1 MSKKTLRI
9 GSGSGFQGDRT
20 EPAVILA
27 AQGNLDYLAL
37 ECLAE
42 RTIALANLRRL
53 QDPGA
58 GFDELLEERL
68 EPLLPLIIKNGT
80 RLITNMGAAN
90 PFAAGHAVL
99 RLARK
104 LGLHLKV
111 AVLEGDDVLTLMKPD
126 MPVMES
132 GKPLSAYGELVSA
145 NAYLGAE
152 QILPALETRAHV
164 IITGRVADPSLFLA
178 PLLYEFN
185 WTLDDWTK
193 LGRGT
198 VVGHLL
204 ECAGQVTGGY
214 FADPGLKDVPGI
226 AHLGFPFAD
235 VDAEG
240 NAVLGKVAGTGG
252 LIDARTVKE
261 QLYYEVLDPT
271 AYTTPDVVADFTQVA
286 IEAQADAPGGD
297 RVRISKGNGR
307 RRTPTLKTS
316 VGYRAGWVGEGE
328 MSYAGPNALAR
339 ATLAG
344 EIVKERISD
353 DIPNL
358 RVDLIGVNSS
368 HRTDFGHPHQPYEV
382 RLRVAGATETKRLAE
397 RIGREVEALAT
408 NGPAGG
414 GGFRRSVAE
423 KIGIVSVLLDR
434 EQVQS
439 TVTLLDTSDAS
450 QTA

>member
-1 MSKKTLRI
+1 MSKTIRI
-9 GSGSGFQGDRT
+9 GSGSGFQGDRI

-53 QDPGA
+53 QDPAA
-58 GFDELLEERL
+58 GYDELLEERL
-68 EPLLPLIIKNGT
+68 EPLLPLIIRNGT

-111 AVLEGDDVLTLMKPD
+111 AVLEGDDVLTLMKGS
-126 MPVMES
+126 MAAMES
-132 GKPLSAYGELVSA
+132 GRPLETYGELVSA

-152 QILPALETRAHV
+152 QILPALETDAHV

-178 PLLYEFN
+178 PLMHEFG
-185 WTLDDWTK
+185 WALDDWPR

-235 VDAEG
+235 VDADGE
-240 NAVLGKVAGTGG
+240 ALLGKVAGTGG

-261 QLYYEVLDPT
+261 QLFYEVLDPT
-271 AYTTPDVVADFTQVA
+271 AYTTPDVVADFTLVA
-286 IEAQADAPGGD
+286 VKQQAEPQGGD
-297 RVRISKGNGR
+297 RVRIAQGHGR
-307 RRTPTLKTS
+307 ARTPTLKTS
-316 VGYRAGWVGEGE
+316 VGYRAGWMGEGE
-328 MSYAGPNALAR
+328 ISYAGPNALAR
-339 ATLAG
+339 ARLAG
-344 EIVKERISD
+344 QIVRERIGD
-353 DIPNL
+353 DIAQL
-358 RVDLIGVNSS
+358 RIDLIGVDAI
-368 HRTDFGHPHQPYEV
+368 HRTDFAHPHAPYEV
-382 RLRVAGATETKRLAE
+382 RLRVAGATDTRRLAE
-397 RIGREVEALAT
+397 RIGREVEGLAT

-414 GGFRRSVAE
+414 GGFRRSVVE

-434 EQVQS
+434 NQVQS
-439 TVTLLDTSDAS
+439 AVTVLDTNDAT
-450 QTA
+450 QAA